1 MSSKLNFSNK
11 FQATSTKR
19 CKNTNFPINKQ
30 KPPHSTSNKR
40 LVHQINE
47 CSSPRMAL
55 ELGHTRLPQATKFWN
70 NWSKKWN
77 NLHLNEAQKALTF
90 NALAR
95 KAKARLHEKM
105 GNLAF
110 RNFHNSLIINNVHR
124 IPACRLSDNWR
135 VSPCRTT
142 ASSVSEPNLTSGCIA
157 PMSAR
162 TTLLQM
168 PELLFLLLPC

>member
-1 MSSKLNFSNK
+1 
-11 FQATSTKR
+11 
-19 CKNTNFPINKQ
+19 
-30 KPPHSTSNKR
+30 
-40 LVHQINE
+40 
-47 CSSPRMAL
+47 MAL
-55 ELGHTRLPQATKFWN
+55 ELGQTRLPQAAKIRN
-70 NWSKKWN
+70 NWYVTCKSLSASCLTIFRVTKMPTLKTPKAVIISYLRVASCVSNIGNLFSGRYSQKWN
-77 NLHLNEAQKALTF
+77 NLHLNKRQKTLTL

-95 KAKARLHEKM
+95 KAKARLPEKM
-105 GNLAF
+105 GNLTF
-110 RNFHNSLIINNVHR
+110 RNLHNSLIINNISR
-124 IPACRLSDNWR
+124 KLTCRLSENWR